1 MVKSPRFLAAEA
13 LANDVRRREG
23 RNLVAVGVYG
33 SVSRGEERTHS
44 DVDLLVV
51 VRRKRAY
58 LKTQLRGSFLVT
70 ILQHTPAEAR
80 GEVLGAR
87 ADLNDALG
95 GWRSMRPLY
104 DPTGLLR
111 SLKARSRRPTRAQF
125 RKAARQA
132 LLATYEDLGKLR
144 DAAAAGD
151 VEEVREMAIWFTGG
165 AMGTLFDLE
174 GHVLRTGRRAFIEAR
189 RFGGV
194 GQAIWDLRYHDHPA
208 ATSVRLAEA
217 IWATLL
223 RKARRRGVRTDD
235 IP

>member
-1 MVKSPRFLAAEA
+1 MVKSPRSVVAEA
-13 LANDVRRREG
+13 LATELRRREG

-33 SVSRGEERTHS
+33 SVGRGEERAHS

-51 VRRKRAY
+51 VRRKRDY
-58 LKTQLRGSFLVT
+58 LKTHVRGGFLVT

-87 ADLNDALG
+87 ADLNDTLG
-95 GWRSMRPLY
+95 GWRSLRPLY
-104 DPTGLLR
+104 DPTDLLH
-111 SLKARSRRPTRAQF
+111 SLKTRSRRPTRAQF

-132 LLATYEDLGKLR
+132 LLETYEDLGKLR

-151 VEEVREMAIWFTGG
+151 MEEVREMAIWFTGG

-174 GHVLRTGRRAFIEAR
+174 GRVLRTGRRAFIEAL

-208 ATSVRLAEA
+208 AASVRLAEA

-223 RKARRRGVRTDD
+223 RKARRQGVRSDD
-235 IP
+235 LP